1 LRAEHMTVS
10 TRTPK
15 ANPVTLRPRVG
26 KRSLAAEPIPTL
38 EEARERLAAAA
49 GRPRPW
55 LTPEGMAV
63 FADAPTED
71 LGPDIYKR
79 PDAE

>member
-1 LRAEHMTVS
+1 MTVS
-10 TRTPK
+10 TRKPK
-15 ANPVTLRPRVG
+15 ADPATLS
-26 KRSLAAEPIPTL
+26 RSGGNRSHAAEPIPTL
-38 EEARERLAAAA
+38 EEAQKRLTAAA

-55 LTPEGMAV
+55 LTPEGLAV

-71 LGPDIYKR
+71 LGPDVYKR